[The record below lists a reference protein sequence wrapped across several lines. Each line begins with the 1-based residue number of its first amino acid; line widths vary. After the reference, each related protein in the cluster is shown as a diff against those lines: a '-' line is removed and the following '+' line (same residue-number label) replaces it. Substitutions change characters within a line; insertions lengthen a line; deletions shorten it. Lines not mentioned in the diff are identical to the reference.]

1 MSAAGPNERLLVGP
15 VMRRGELA
23 EAVAEAVREDNPGRE
38 VHIEEHTSY
47 IRIHTPHEC
56 IIRRDTVER
65 MLGRRFEMQEIEL
78 NMSAF
83 SGQIE
88 TGDDH
93 MRFFLYQ
100 SKTPGGAT

>member
-1 MSAAGPNERLLVGP
+1 
-15 VMRRGELA
+15 MRRGELA

-47 IRIHTPHEC
+47 VRIHMPNEC

-93 MRFFLYQ
+93 IRFYLHHV
-100 SKTPGGAT
+100 KKPAATA

>member
-1 MSAAGPNERLLVGP
+1 MNATGEQLRHLVGP

-23 EAVAEAVREDNPGRE
+23 EAVVEAVREDNPERE
-38 VHIEEHTSY
+38 VHIEEHSSY
-47 IRIHTPHEC
+47 VRIHTENEC
-56 IIRRDTVER
+56 IIRRETVER

-88 TGDDH
+88 TGDHHIRFYLRH
-93 MRFFLYQ
+93 M
-100 SKTPGGAT
+100 KVI